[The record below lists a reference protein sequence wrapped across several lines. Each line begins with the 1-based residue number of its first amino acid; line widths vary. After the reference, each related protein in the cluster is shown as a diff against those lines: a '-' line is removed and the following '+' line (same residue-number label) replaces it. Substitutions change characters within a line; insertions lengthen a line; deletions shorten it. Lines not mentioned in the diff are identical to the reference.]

1 MKKLEVSAIE
11 EGTVIDQIASKST
24 FKVANI
30 LNIQGIDQVVLVGV
44 NLSSKKLGKKGII
57 KIGGKILT
65 QEEVNKIA
73 LIAPDAT
80 VNIIEGSE
88 LVRKFK
94 VALPDS
100 IEGIVKCFNPNC
112 VSNHQKIQSSFHV
125 INKNPI
131 KIRCHYCER
140 LMGTDDIELA

>member
-30 LNIQGIDQVVLVGV
+30 LNIQRIDQVVLVGV

-80 VNIIEGSE
+80 VNIIEDSE

-94 VALPDS
+94 VAIPDS

-112 VSNHQKIQSSFHV
+112 VSNHQKIQSRFHV

>member
-11 EGTVIDQIASKST
+11 EGTVIDQIANKST

-30 LNIQGIDQVVLVGV
+30 LNTQKIEQVVLIGF

-57 KIGGKILT
+57 KIGGKLLT
-65 QEEVNKIA
+65 QEEVNKIS

-80 VNIIEGSE
+80 VNIIKDSE
-88 LVRKFK
+88 VVKKFT
-94 VALPDS
+94 VDIPDS
-100 IEGIVKCFNPNC
+100 IEEFMKCFNPNC
-112 VSNHQKIQSSFHV
+112 VSNHQNILSRFHV

-131 KIRCHYCER
+131 RIRCHYCER
-140 LMGTDDIELA
+140 HMGEDDIELV

>member
-30 LNIQGIDQVVLVGV
+30 LNIQGVDQVVLVGV

-112 VSNHQKIQSSFHV
+112 VSNHQKIQSRFHV